1 MKDQFSRAQSSII
14 SFVLALA
21 APLVPVAIAAQVIL
35 DYAHSAFA

>member
-21 APLVPVAIAAQVIL
+21 APLVPVALAAQVML
-35 DYAHSAFA
+35 DYANSAFA